1 MNEYERLAG
10 ALGDLAGWGLMVM
23 VIALVVV
30 VPAIILLGAAL
41 ERLLP
46 PPRWERKYPN
56 LAANTR
62 GRAAQA
68 RRR

>member
-10 ALGDLAGWGLMVM
+10 ALSELVGLGLVTM
-23 VIALVVV
+23 VIALA
-30 VPAIILLGAAL
+30 VPLIILLGMAF

-46 PPRWERKYPN
+46 PPRWERKYRN

-62 GRAAQA
+62 SRAAQG
-68 RRR
+68 RGR